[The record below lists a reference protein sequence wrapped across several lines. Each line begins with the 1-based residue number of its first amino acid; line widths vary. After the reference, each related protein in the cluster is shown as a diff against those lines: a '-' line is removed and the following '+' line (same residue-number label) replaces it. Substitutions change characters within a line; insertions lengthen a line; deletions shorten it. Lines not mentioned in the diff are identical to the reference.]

1 MTFQLLLKMEHYGSG
16 SNNML
21 QLIFVQ
27 FYKYF
32 YSQIST
38 QIQKYTQYK
47 D

>member
-27 FYKYF
+27 FYKNF
-32 YSQIST
+32 CSQIS
-38 QIQKYTQYK
+38 KYKSICNTK
-47 D
+47 TD